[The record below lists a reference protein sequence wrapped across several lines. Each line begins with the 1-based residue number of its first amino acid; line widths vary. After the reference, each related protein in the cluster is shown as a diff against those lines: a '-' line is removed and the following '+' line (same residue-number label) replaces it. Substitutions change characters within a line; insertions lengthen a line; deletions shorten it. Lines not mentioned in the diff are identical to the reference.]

1 MNYPKTFCSLLFLFI
16 VQAGFSQVHWF
27 VQADGNLSLLPKVTN
42 SGTYAAVVA
51 DNPTFVSTSITASY
65 EKRAGANIKGGLQ
78 IPLSDKFFAEP
89 ALQLS
94 FIRFRKKTGISYAT
108 RSGSIDDLNGVSSSI
123 GYYENYGAPFFI
135 PGITP
140 LFSNTHSMV
149 DPDVKTENAGK
160 TSFLFLSADLNATY
174 KIAKHT
180 HIGLGIMPFFLL
192 STSTYNYQLE
202 PLPYASEY
210 AYLLS
215 EKKDNSKDEYN
226 NFGVSGNLLVEQ
238 QITQHLSVLATGT
251 QHITRLY
258 KDAAIDIL
266 RDKKTRIRY
275 VSLGLRYYL
284 R

>member
-1 MNYPKTFCSLLFLFI
+1 MNYPKTFCSLLFFFI
-16 VQAGFSQVHWF
+16 AQTGFSQVHWF
-27 VQADGNLSLLPKVTN
+27 VQADGNASILPKVTN
-42 SGTYAAVVA
+42 TSTYAAVAA
-51 DNPTFVSTSITASY
+51 DNPTIVRTSITSSY
-65 EKRAGANIKGGLQ
+65 EKRTGANIKGGLQ
-78 IPLSDKFFAEP
+78 IPLSGKFFAEP

-94 FIRFRKKTGISYAT
+94 FIRFRKKTGVSYAT
-108 RSGSIDDLNGVSSSI
+108 YSGSVDDLNGVATSI

-140 LFSNTHSMV
+140 FFNNTHSV
-149 DPDVKTENAGK
+149 IDPDVKTENAGK

-180 HIGLGIMPFFLL
+180 HIGLGVAPFLLL

-202 PLPYASEY
+202 PLPAASEY

-215 EKKDNSKDEYN
+215 EKKDNSKDKYN

-258 KDAAIDIL
+258 KEAGIDIL

-275 VSLGLRYYL
+275 ISLGFRYYL